1 MKHLALVFALFV
13 GGPLMAD
20 EAADLVKQLDSEAFA
35 EREAAAGKLQE
46 LGKKAIPAL
55 SEAAESGAL
64 ETTVR
69 SIGILKN
76 LSESKDEETAKEA
89 KSALEKLAKS
99 ENAGTARRAKNAL
112 TPKPEPVPNNRLPGG
127 IRIAGNVVIGNNAMR
142 IRVSNNNGVKTTEVT
157 ENQREIKI
165 LDDPNKGITVEIT
178 EQQNGK
184 KATEKFEAKNADE
197 LKKKHPKA
205 HEVYEKYAQGN
216 LGRIRIGAAALPI
229 PMAAP
234 ARGFQ
239 RRANGNR
246 LEMAGRILK
255 SYLRHLETLANDQTI
270 QDADNPA
277 RESLKNDIAEMK
289 KQLTELEKKLQTAI
303 DKDAK
308 EKKAEE
314 KPAEAAKIEN

>member
-20 EAADLVKQLDSEAFA
+20 EAADLVKQLDSEAFT

-55 SEAAESGAL
+55 TEAAESGAL

-69 SIGILKN
+69 SIGILKS
-76 LSESKDEETAKEA
+76 LSESKDEETAKDA

-99 ENAGTARRAKNAL
+99 ENAGTARRAENAL
-112 TPKPEPVPNNRLPGG
+112 TPKPQPVPNNRLPGG
-127 IRIAGNVVIGNNAMR
+127 IRIVGNVVIGNNATR
-142 IRVSNNNGVKTTEVT
+142 VRVSNNNGVKTIEVT

-184 KATEKFEAKNADE
+184 KATEKIEAKDADE

-205 HEVYEKYAQGN
+205 HEVYEKYGQGN
-216 LGRIRIGAAALPI
+216 MGRIQLGGAALPI
-229 PMAAP
+229 PRALP
-234 ARGFQ
+234 ARGIQ
-239 RRANGNR
+239 RPNGMR

-255 SYLRHLETLANDQTI
+255 SYLRNLESLANDQTI
-270 QDADNPA
+270 QDADNKS
-277 RESLKNDIAEMK
+277 RQSLKEDIAEMK
-289 KQLTELEKKLQTAI
+289 KQLSELEKKLQSAI
-303 DKDAK
+303 DKDTK
-308 EKKAEE
+308 EQKAEE
-314 KPAEAAKIEN
+314 KPADAAKIEN